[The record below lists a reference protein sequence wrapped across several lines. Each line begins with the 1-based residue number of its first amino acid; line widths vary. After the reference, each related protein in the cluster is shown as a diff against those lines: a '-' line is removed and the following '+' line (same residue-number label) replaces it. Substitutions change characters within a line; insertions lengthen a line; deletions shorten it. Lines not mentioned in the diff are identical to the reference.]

1 MKPIGYWLNR
11 TDQALTASM
20 NAALAEFGLTRL
32 GWQVLN
38 AVEDNPRA
46 MDTDLPAALAIRAG
60 SDDSTGSTGTT
71 GRTGRTG
78 RTGSEALTAA
88 VEAQLAA
95 GRLSRPGPGRLAL
108 TDDGRARIAEVGRRV
123 EAFRELSAAGI
134 THEEYVTA
142 VSVLERMTHNLTGPR
157 AGSPVRPGPAAGSA
171 SGPAGS

>member
-20 NAALAEFGLTRL
+20 NAVLAEFGLTRL

-38 AVEDNPRA
+38 AVKDDPRA
-46 MDTDLPAALAIRAG
+46 MDTGLPAALAVRTG
-60 SDDSTGSTGTT
+60 SDGS
-71 GRTGRTG
+71 
-78 RTGSEALTAA
+78 TGSEALTAA
-88 VEAQLAA
+88 VEAHLAA

-134 THEEYVTA
+134 TREEYVTA
-142 VSVLERMTHNLTGPR
+142 VSVLERMTRNLRPSDRISPADVTG
-157 AGSPVRPGPAAGSA
+157 GS
-171 SGPAGS
+171 